1 MRVYTGVDV
10 RGYPMVTLTGRGAD
24 DEESLAAVG
33 EVVFEVENGE
43 EGMLWRTG
51 WSSFSSHRMMAASFG
66 CMVGDACVWS
76 HVWT

>member
-1 MRVYTGVDV
+1 
-10 RGYPMVTLTGRGAD
+10 MVTLTGSVSDG
-24 DEESLAAVG
+24 EEVVTAAG
-33 EVVFEVENGE
+33 EVVFEVENGD

-51 WSSFSSHRMMAASFG
+51 WSRFSSQRMMAASLG

>member
-1 MRVYTGVDV
+1 
-10 RGYPMVTLTGRGAD
+10 MVTLTGSVSDG
-24 DEESLAAVG
+24 EGGLTAAG
-33 EVVFEVENGE
+33 EVVFEVENGD

-51 WSSFSSHRMMAASFG
+51 WSRFSSQRMMAASLG